1 MPTLYLVLMADG
13 HGVRWTAAPKA
24 GETVVAASRRT
35 PAPKP
40 APRSSPCG

>member
-13 HGVRWTAAPKA
+13 HGVRWTAKPKA
-24 GETVVAASRRT
+24 NETVVAASRRA

-40 APRSSPCG
+40 ARGVRPCG